1 MRQIEKVCRMMRDVG
16 VFLLGI
22 AAVTLTV
29 HHLFFRTPTPQEE
42 MQRVVQQHFIQ
53 GFEQSLAKD
62 KSK

>member
-22 AAVTLTV
+22 AAVTLAV
-29 HHLFFRTPTPQEE
+29 HHLFFRTPTSQEE
-42 MQRVVQQHFIQ
+42 MQRVVQRHFIQ